1 MNRNY
6 RVIGH
11 RSEYESN
18 DLAIR
23 EFLLPEGPSCLVG
36 GHPHHPS
43 HGVKFLRDM
52 NTLHPHR
59 FSAVRE
65 NQSQIPR
72 HQGLLATYMPRA
84 IPGFTPLYTTYHRAS
99 GSMLPLSTC
108 RGDSDRIRITSVC
121 ACDVE
126 GSPGDGIT
134 CAVALRGVFW
144 CVVS

>member
-6 RVIGH
+6 GVIGH

-18 DLAIR
+18 DLTIC

-43 HGVKFLRDM
+43 HGVKFPRDM
-52 NTLHPHR
+52 NTLHLLR

-65 NQSQIPR
+65 NRSQIPR

-99 GSMLPLSTC
+99 GSMLSPSTC
-108 RGDSDRIRITSVC
+108 RGDSDRIWITSVC
-121 ACDVE
+121 ARDVE
-126 GSPGDGIT
+126 GRAGDDVT
-134 CAVALRGVFW
+134 CAVAL
-144 CVVS
+144 